1 MKFIVNKLNFVSAI
15 IFLLLTNPLLASDKT
30 EDCSRIEGEYFVQKT
45 CTVSESTVVN
55 IPIIGLPKEIQGELN
70 SEHLLTALDNIGT
83 PQLFHTKQISGIDSL
98 IPLSIFD
105 YEWYVTYE
113 DGNNKVFNVQ
123 SKKKDTDMLWYV
135 IFIIYIIMLLLTP
148 FLSSNR
154 FQNPKITLLLKPS
167 LIGLVLGVIF
177 LSTKYTEISFNQFFG
192 IISVVFIMSIIM
204 IIATR
209 DYTLAVIITELSLF
223 GSIPFL
229 GYAFAITN
237 GLMSTTTL
245 GWLIFCLIVIALDYK
260 MFFYYR
266 NQEKKKLTHK
276 A

>member
-1 MKFIVNKLNFVSAI
+1 MKFIVSKLNFVSAI

-83 PQLFHTKQISGIDSL
+83 PQLFHTKKINDIDSL

-177 LSTKYTEISFNQFFG
+177 LSTKYTEISFSLFFG
-192 IISVVFIMSIIM
+192 IISGVFIMFIIM
-204 IIATR
+204 IIAR
-209 DYTLAVIITELSLF
+209 DYIPAVIITELSLF

-237 GLMSTTTL
+237 GLTTATL